1 MQRLTNS
8 ADLKRGC
15 VSRVQINFWFQALG
29 LWRSIAGQHSVGRCY
44 ANPAAG
50 HLPKEICPAMR
61 LHCFSLAAAA
71 GCSEEEDDHP
81 SCRFLRPNKV
91 SLSPTNKTAS
101 MALIQQR
108 RPIRRSSKAQTGPR
122 KPLSLNLAPPS
133 FSLESRHDAHLPP
146 PQIILQGFKCNF
158 YII

>member
-1 MQRLTNS
+1 MEVHCRATLRWQVLR
-8 ADLKRGC
+8 KPCR
-15 VSRVQINFWFQALG
+15 RPP
-29 LWRSIAGQHSVGRCY
+29 
-44 ANPAAG
+44 ANEAM
-50 HLPKEICPAMR
+50 KICPAMR

-101 MALIQQR
+101 MVLIQQR

-133 FSLESRHDAHLPP
+133 FSLESRRDAHLPP
-146 PQIILQGFKCNF
+146 GRHRRLSCKDSSVIFILFKDNF
-158 YII
+158 VRYGM